1 MTNKPMPASELV
13 RKFNEAIN
21 KYGDYDVII
30 QLPNGRL
37 CDDFEIMF
45 STITLNKE
53 KARDLKHKLYFVG
66 SQTKLFKIKC
76 K

>member
-1 MTNKPMPASELV
+1 MTSKPTPASELV
-13 RKFNEAIN
+13 KRFNEAIK
-21 KYGDYDVII
+21 KYGDYDVVV

-37 CDDFEIMF
+37 CDDFDF
-45 STITLNKE
+45 SFWTVTLDKD
-53 KARDLKHKLYFVG
+53 KARDLKHKQYFVG